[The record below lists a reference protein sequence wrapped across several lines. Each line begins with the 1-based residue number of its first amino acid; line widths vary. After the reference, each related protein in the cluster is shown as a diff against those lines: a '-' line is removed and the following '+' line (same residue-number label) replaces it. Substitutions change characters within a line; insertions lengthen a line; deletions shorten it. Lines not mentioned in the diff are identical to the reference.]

1 MVVQALRRLR
11 RSARGQGLV
20 EFALLLPLVALL
32 LVMALDAGRVFF
44 GWVALQNASRIGAD
58 YAASHADA
66 WVGSLDD
73 GTHQNQRGRYQLLIR
88 NDLQALGCRDT
99 SQFNP
104 VPDPNFD
111 IDGDGTSVFVD
122 GALVRVELYCDFGLL
137 TPLAGDFMGG
147 PATLH
152 AKTDFAINRTIN
164 TGLPPPVDPPPP
176 VGCEAD
182 ERLVPPMVGSDMEDA
197 YAMWIGARFEGAF
210 TPPVSPPNK
219 NRDVTFQWP
228 TDPGG
233 HGPGECADK
242 DDSVTVVPS

>member
-1 MVVQALRRLR
+1 MVIRLPRRLR

-20 EFALLLPLVALL
+20 EFAMLLPLLALL
-32 LVMALDAGRVFF
+32 LVMAVDAGRVFF

-58 YAASHADA
+58 FAAAHADA
-66 WVGSLDD
+66 WD
-73 GTHQNQRGRYQLLIR
+73 GAPDPTQQNQIDRYELLVR
-88 NDLQALGCRDT
+88 NDMQALGCQDS

-111 IDGDGTSVFVD
+111 IDGDGTSVFDD

-137 TPLAGDFMGG
+137 TPLAQSVMGS

-182 ERLVPPMVGSDMEDA
+182 EGPVPDMVGESMQDA
-197 YAMWIGARFEGAF
+197 YALWTGSGF
-210 TPPVSPPNK
+210 TGSFMPAVTNPNK
-219 NRDVTFQWP
+219 NRDVTWQSLTP
-228 TDPGG
+228 D
-233 HGPGECADK
+233 ECVDLTTN
-242 DDSVTVVPS
+242 VTVIHS

>member
-1 MVVQALRRLR
+1 MVFQLLRRLR

-20 EFALLLPLVALL
+20 EMAMILPLLALT

-58 YAASHADA
+58 YAAAHADA
-66 WVGSLDD
+66 WDGSPDP
-73 GTHQNQRGRYQLLIR
+73 TQQNQRDRYQLLVR

-111 IDGDGTSVFVD
+111 IDGDGTSGFDD

-137 TPLAGDFMGG
+137 TPLAEDFMGS

-176 VGCEAD
+176 VGCVAG
-182 ERLVPPMVGSDMEDA
+182 ERLVPDMVGSEMEDA
-197 YAMWIGARFEGAF
+197 YALWTGSGF
-210 TPPVSPPNK
+210 TGSFLPAVTNPNK
-219 NRDVTFQWP
+219 NRDVTWQFP
-228 TDPGG
+228 TTPGG
-233 HGPGECADK
+233 HGPGDCADLT
-242 DDSVTVVPS
+242 DSVTVTYS

>member
-1 MVVQALRRLR
+1 MVIQLRRRLR
-11 RSARGQGLV
+11 RSPRGQGMV
-20 EFALLLPLVALL
+20 EFALLLPLLALL

-58 YAASHADA
+58 YAAAHADA
-66 WVGSLDD
+66 WKGPPDP
-73 GTHQNQRGRYQLLIR
+73 TQQNQIDRYRLLVR
-88 NDLQALGCRDT
+88 NDMQALGCKDT
-99 SQFNP
+99 AQFNP

-111 IDGDGTSVFVD
+111 IDGDGTSVFED

-137 TPLAGDFMGG
+137 TPLAEDFMGS

-182 ERLVPPMVGSDMEDA
+182 ERPVPDMVGSSMQDA
-197 YAMWIGARFEGAF
+197 YNMWVGRGFEELNF
-210 TPPVSPPNK
+210 NPPVSNPNK
-219 NRDVTFQWP
+219 NREVIFQWP
-228 TDPGG
+228 TTPGG
-233 HGPGECADK
+233 HVADDCADL
-242 DDSVTVVPS
+242 DDSVQVDY